1 MSFSLLSRSP
11 YFLLK
16 KVPCIFCD
24 VSRKPYFCIRFR
36 QRGHGCFDMMV
47 CRMPQA
53 AFVSLYFPPLSH
65 RERRR
70 EIKKIKKTSAIIWKI
85 PIKVL
90 TFASAFPLGSAPS
103 IFEQIYI
110 NNTSSTRARLVSR
123 NMRGSV
129 LGKTEEPSMSL
140 TYLITYGVRI
150 GNFFKFSDVLDRA
163 NGIPSLPLTRGR
175 AM

>member
-1 MSFSLLSRSP
+1 MSFSLLSLSP

-24 VSRKPYFCIRFR
+24 VSRKFYFCIRFR

-53 AFVSLYFPPLSH
+53 AFVFLYFPPLSH

-70 EIKKIKKTSAIIWKI
+70 EIKKKKTSAIIWKI
-85 PIKVL
+85 PVKVL

-123 NMRGSV
+123 KMRGSV

-140 TYLITYGVRI
+140 MYFIRMGSALVTSL
-150 GNFFKFSDVLDRA
+150 NFRMS
-163 NGIPSLPLTRGR
+163 
-175 AM
+175 